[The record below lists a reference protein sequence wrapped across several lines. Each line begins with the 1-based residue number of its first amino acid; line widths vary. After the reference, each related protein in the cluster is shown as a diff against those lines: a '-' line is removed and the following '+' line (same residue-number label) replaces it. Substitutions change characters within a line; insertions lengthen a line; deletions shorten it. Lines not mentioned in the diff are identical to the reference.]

1 MEKLHEKSKL
11 STNHFILMCMLLPK
25 KLLLK
30 AKRWQGTEN
39 SNFAHDPYH
48 KNAITC
54 GEKPQG
60 QFIATS
66 IKTVRLLY
74 Q

>member
-1 MEKLHEKSKL
+1 
-11 STNHFILMCMLLPK
+11 MLLPK